1 MNKEE
6 ASGLL
11 THHLDRMAET
21 GYAALAAR
29 VGENEVL
36 EATGASGARYQI
48 EIQIVWDS
56 APRGAL
62 RLLGGVD
69 DGGLRAFVPLSDSRL
84 LPPPTIGT
92 GGP

>member
-1 MNKEE
+1 M
-6 ASGLL
+6 AS
-11 THHLDRMAET
+11 A

-36 EATGASGARYQI
+36 EVAGASGARYQI

-69 DGGLRAFVPLSDSRL
+69 DGGLRAFAPFTDSRL
-84 LPPPTIGT
+84 LAAV
-92 GGP
+92 